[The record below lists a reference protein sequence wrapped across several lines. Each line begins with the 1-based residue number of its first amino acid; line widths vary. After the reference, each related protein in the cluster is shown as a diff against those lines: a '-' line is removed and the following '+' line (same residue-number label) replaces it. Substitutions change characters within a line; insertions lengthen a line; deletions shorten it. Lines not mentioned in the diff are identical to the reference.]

1 MASLYKNGRHYY
13 VSVSYKGTRRS
24 ISTGTSDKK
33 NALALKSKLERNLL
47 QDIIVGKP
55 TVYKQYNLKDLMEKF
70 LNSERDWKESTK
82 SIYKYSFKRYLKSG
96 FPDTSYKA
104 MIVRN
109 LNTMYKWA
117 YESGYM
123 DKTIKFEGGNRWESR
138 NRVIND
144 NELATLFKEVSDH
157 QFNTFVRFA
166 YYTGARSGE
175 IRSLSMEQVKDGYI
189 VVKGK
194 SGSRII
200 KLNTQAQDIISS
212 LESLWNYT
220 RNFVSHKFKKE
231 VRRLGIKNARFH
243 DLRRTFG
250 YNLIKQGRPIYE
262 VSKLLGH
269 SSVTT
274 TERHYAPLLTIE
286 IEDFVI

>member
-24 ISTGTSDKK
+24 ISTGTSDKR

-55 TVYKQYNLKDLMEKF
+55 KVSKQYSLKDLMEKF

-82 SIYKYSFKRYLKSG
+82 IIYKYSFKRYLKSG

-117 YESGYM
+117 YENGYM

-144 NELATLFKEVSDH
+144 DELATLFKEVSDN
-157 QFNTFVRFA
+157 QFN
-166 YYTGARSGE
+166 
-175 IRSLSMEQVKDGYI
+175 
-189 VVKGK
+189 
-194 SGSRII
+194 
-200 KLNTQAQDIISS
+200 
-212 LESLWNYT
+212 
-220 RNFVSHKFKKE
+220 
-231 VRRLGIKNARFH
+231 
-243 DLRRTFG
+243 
-250 YNLIKQGRPIYE
+250 
-262 VSKLLGH
+262 
-269 SSVTT
+269 
-274 TERHYAPLLTIE
+274 
-286 IEDFVI
+286 